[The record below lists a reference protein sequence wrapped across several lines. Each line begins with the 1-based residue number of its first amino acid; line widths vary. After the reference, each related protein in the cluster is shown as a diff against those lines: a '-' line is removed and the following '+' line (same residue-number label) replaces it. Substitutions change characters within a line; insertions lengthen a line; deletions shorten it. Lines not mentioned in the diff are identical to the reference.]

1 MSLRGAAQA
10 QTSGAKY
17 EVNAPKSWGKL
28 VAYSNNNLLLEGP
41 NRTMR
46 TSLRW
51 LRALLLSGP
60 IALAAFAT
68 PAQSAAAVPGPCVE
82 GVLPS
87 GALSLICIPSEGW
100 NGDLVVYAH
109 GYVAY
114 NEPID
119 FYHLTLPDGTDVPD
133 IVQTLGFAFANTSCR
148 TNGLAVLQCADDIRE
163 LVAAFATV
171 SGTPPPHTYIA
182 GVSEG
187 GLITALLVE
196 QSPELFSGGL
206 AACGPIGS
214 FRKHVDYIGDFRV
227 LFDYFFP
234 SVLPPSPISIPQD
247 AIDHWE
253 DTYEPAVESAIAAS
267 PGASLQLINTSKAA
281 VDPSDPTTVTTT
293 ALNVL
298 GYNVFG
304 TNDATEKLGGNPYD
318 NTSRLYM
325 GSTNDLE
332 LNSSVQRFAAD
343 QQALD
348 SLVAYET
355 TGTLTIPLVTLHTT
369 EDEQVP
375 FWHEALYLA
384 KVRSS
389 KTGSLLTQIPVARYG
404 HCNFTTQEVVG
415 AFLRLVVQVTRQ

>member
-1 MSLRGAAQA
+1 MA
-10 QTSGAKY
+10 SGANF
-17 EVNAPKSWGKL
+17 EVNVPKSWGKF
-28 VAYSNNNLLLEGP
+28 VAYGNNNPLLEGP
-41 NRTMR
+41 DQTMR
-46 TSLRW
+46 TWLRL

-60 IALAAFAT
+60 IALATFAT
-68 PAQSAAAVPGPCVE
+68 PAQSAAAVPGLCVE

-119 FYHLTLPDGTDVPD
+119 FYHLTLPDGTYVPD

-196 QSPELFSGGL
+196 QSPGLFSGGL

-214 FRKHVDYIGDFRV
+214 FRKHVKYIGDFRV

-234 SVLPPSPISIPQD
+234 SVLPPSPISVPQD

-253 DTYEPAVESAIAAS
+253 DTYEPAVQSAIAAGH
-267 PGASLQLINTSKAA
+267 GASLQLINTSKAA
-281 VDPSDPTTVTTT
+281 VDPNDPTTVTTT
-293 ALNVL
+293 TVNVL
-298 GYNVFG
+298 WYNIFG
-304 TNDATEKLGGNPYD
+304 THDATEKLGGNPYD

-325 GSTNDLE
+325 GSTNDLK
-332 LNSSVQRFAAD
+332 LNVSVQRFAAD
-343 QQALD
+343 PEALA

-355 TGTLTIPLVTLHTT
+355 TGKLTIPLVTLHTT
-369 EDEQVP
+369 GDEQVP

-384 KVRSS
+384 KVQSS

-404 HCNFTTQEVVG
+404 HCNFTTQEIVG
-415 AFLRLVVQVTRQ
+415 AFLRLVAQVTRR

>member
-1 MSLRGAAQA
+1 
-10 QTSGAKY
+10 
-17 EVNAPKSWGKL
+17 
-28 VAYSNNNLLLEGP
+28 
-41 NRTMR
+41 MR
-46 TSLRW
+46 TWLRL
-51 LRALLLSGP
+51 LRALLLSAP
-60 IALAAFAT
+60 IALATFAM
-68 PAQSAAAVPGPCVE
+68 PARSAAAVPGPCVE

-119 FYHLTLPDGTDVPD
+119 FYHVTLPDGTSVPD

-163 LVAAFATV
+163 LVAGFATA
-171 SGTPPPHTYIA
+171 SGTPPHTYMA

-214 FRKHVDYIGDFRV
+214 FRKHVNYVGDFRV

-247 AIDHWE
+247 AIDSWT

-267 PGASLQLINTSKAA
+267 HVVSRQLINTSKAA
-281 VDPSDPTTVTTT
+281 VDPTDPTTVTTT

-298 GYNVFG
+298 WYNIFG
-304 TNDATEKLGGNPYD
+304 ANDATEKLGGNPYD
-318 NTSRLYM
+318 NTRRLYM
-325 GSTNDLE
+325 GSTNDVE
-332 LNSSVQRFAAD
+332 LNVGVQRFAAD
-343 QQALD
+343 PTALD

-355 TGTLTIPLVTLHTT
+355 TGNLTIPLVTLHTT
-369 EDEQVP
+369 GDEQVP

-384 KVRSS
+384 KVQSIG
-389 KTGSLLTQIPVARYG
+389 TGRLLTQIPVARYG
-404 HCNFTTQEVVG
+404 HCNFTTQEIVD
-415 AFLRLVVQVTRQ
+415 AFLRLVAQVTRR